1 MPDFW
6 LSSGYYLL
14 ERAADNQLA
23 VTDDYLRAYFN
34 RPEVVPVE
42 ESCDAE
48 RALHAALMEEPR
60 RAVTPAELLRIE
72 DEDARENYEIVLNF
86 RDHLLRH
93 GTIEAAYAALFKL
106 DGPVEPVRLAPIF
119 LDQMVHVILRGLLE
133 GCEDPFRLRAAELL
147 FRSQKVTIQDGNIML
162 ADEEVID
169 LYASTGGFG
178 DLGRLIVEAQTP
190 LRQIDLD
197 VMTEENVH
205 DYWQRAD
212 RFDMVLDITFGRPG
226 LDALCRV
233 LEIWIAHFVGAD
245 VRIAP
250 VQSISDDRWS
260 WHVGLDSIS
269 TNILNELYEGQEVSD
284 ERLTDVLSLFRLEFR
299 DPNAMLPQLAGRPIY
314 LGLAKGENDLLRVKP
329 QNLLVN
335 LPLAETV

>member
-1 MPDFW
+1 M
-6 LSSGYYLL
+6 SSGYYLL
-14 ERAADNQLA
+14 KRTADNQLA

-48 RALHAALMEEPR
+48 RALHAALMEAPR
-60 RAVTPAELLRIE
+60 RTVTPAELLRIE

-86 RDHLLRH
+86 RDYLLRH

-147 FRSQKVTIQDGNIML
+147 FRSQKVTIQDGNMML

-190 LRQIDLD
+190 LRQMDLD
-197 VMTEENVH
+197 VMTEGNVH
-205 DYWQRAD
+205 DYWERAD

-233 LEIWIAHFVGAD
+233 LEVWIAHFVGAD

-260 WHVGLDSIS
+260 WHVGLDSVS
-269 TNILNELYEGQEVSD
+269 TNILNELYEGQEVSE
-284 ERLTDVLSLFRLEFR
+284 ERLADILSLFRLEFR
-299 DPNAMLPQLAGRPIY
+299 DANAMLPQLAGRPIY
-314 LGLAKGENDLLRVKP
+314 LGLAKGENELLRVKP

>member
-48 RALHAALMEEPR
+48 RALHAALMEAPR

-197 VMTEENVH
+197 VMTEGNVH
-205 DYWQRAD
+205 DYWERAD

-233 LEIWIAHFVGAD
+233 LEVWIAHFVGAD
-245 VRIAP
+245 VRIGP

-260 WHVGLDSIS
+260 WHVGLDSVS
-269 TNILNELYEGQEVSD
+269 TNILNELYEGQEVSE
-284 ERLTDVLSLFRLEFR
+284 ERLADILSLFRLEFR
-299 DPNAMLPQLAGRPIY
+299 DANAMLPQLAGRPIY
-314 LGLAKGENDLLRVKP
+314 LGLAKGENELLRVKP

>member
-1 MPDFW
+1 M
-6 LSSGYYLL
+6 SSGYYLL
-14 ERAADNQLA
+14 KRTADNQLA

-48 RALHAALMEEPR
+48 RALHAALMEAPR
-60 RAVTPAELLRIE
+60 RPVTPAELLRIE

-197 VMTEENVH
+197 VMTEGNVH
-205 DYWQRAD
+205 DYWERAD

-233 LEIWIAHFVGAD
+233 LEVWIAHFVGVD

-260 WHVGLDSIS
+260 WHVGLDSVS
-269 TNILNELYEGQEVSD
+269 TNILNELYEGQEVSE
-284 ERLTDVLSLFRLEFR
+284 ERLADILSLFRLEFR
-299 DPNAMLPQLAGRPIY
+299 DANAMLPQLAGRPIY
-314 LGLAKGENDLLRVKP
+314 LGLAKGENELLRVKP

>member
-14 ERAADNQLA
+14 ARAADNQLA

-48 RALHAALMEEPR
+48 RALHAALMEDPR
-60 RAVTPAELLRIE
+60 RTVNPAELLRIE

-106 DGPVEPVRLAPIF
+106 DGPAEPVRLAPIF

-197 VMTEENVH
+197 VMTEQNAH
-205 DYWQRAD
+205 DYWERAD

-269 TNILNELYEGQEVSD
+269 TDILNELYEGQEVSE
-284 ERLTDVLSLFRLEFR
+284 ERLADILSLFRLEFR
-299 DPNAMLPQLAGRPIY
+299 DANAMLPQLAGRPIY
-314 LGLAKGENDLLRVKP
+314 LGLAKADNGLLRLKP